1 MKAKRLKEILE
12 NVDDDTDIYI
22 RNSMNIFGSIQ
33 GLEQVEDTN
42 IDYVSRKEKI
52 LILNTE
58 SSKSLELNDKEEVI
72 DYIKN
77 DKIKL

>member
-1 MKAKRLKEILE
+1 MKQLKIMKAKRLKEILE

-58 SSKSLELNDKEEVI
+58 SSKSL
-72 DYIKN
+72 
-77 DKIKL
+77 KIK

>member
-1 MKAKRLKEILE
+1 MKQLKIMKAKRLKEILE

-42 IDYVSRKEKI
+42 IDYVSRKI
-52 LILNTE
+52 L
-58 SSKSLELNDKEEVI
+58 
-72 DYIKN
+72 
-77 DKIKL
+77 

>member
-1 MKAKRLKEILE
+1 MKQLKIMKAKRLKEILE

-22 RNSMNIFGSIQ
+22 RNLMNIFGSIQ

-58 SSKSLELNDKEEVI
+58 SSKSL
-72 DYIKN
+72 
-77 DKIKL
+77 KIK